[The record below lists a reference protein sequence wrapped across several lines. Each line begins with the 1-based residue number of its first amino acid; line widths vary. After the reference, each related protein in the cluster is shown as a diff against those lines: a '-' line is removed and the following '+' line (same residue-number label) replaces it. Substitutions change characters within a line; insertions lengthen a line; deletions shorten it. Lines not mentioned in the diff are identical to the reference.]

1 MSSLNRPWPAR
12 GSGLRRGR
20 GGWIAGFFAALGFAL
35 LASPACGALTNRLA
49 AHPSPYLALH
59 GGDPVAWQTWDAE
72 TVALARRENKL
83 LYVSVGYFACHW
95 CHVMQR
101 ESYRNPRI
109 AALLN
114 RDFIPVKVDRELN
127 SGLDEALQQFSV
139 RLNGVAGWPLNAF
152 VTPDGYPVFVVLY
165 ASPDDFQDI
174 LKRLAARWQA
184 DADAIRRLARQAA
197 PAPPAS
203 PETVRLTAAGQAQ
216 RWEAFM
222 RGVWQEADLLHGGFG
237 QVSKFPMAPQLD
249 ALLDRQRARPDPKL
263 AEFLKLT
270 FDQMAARGL
279 HDHIGGGFFR
289 YTVDPGWETPHFEK
303 MLYDNAQLA
312 RLYLR
317 AADVLRQ
324 PRYQAV
330 ARGAL
335 DFMREVLD
343 GPDGGLYASTSAV
356 DAAGREGATYLWEPE
371 ALRRS
376 LPPDVWAAASRVWQ
390 LDAPRQFEDGHLPA
404 EYRTPTPDE
413 RRLLD
418 EAARVLRPL
427 RAARSLP
434 VDDKQNTGLNGLALS
449 AFSRAAGL
457 DPDYRRTADRI
468 QAFLLKRMMR
478 GDRLV
483 KAVARGKTL
492 PDAELEDYA
501 YAVEGLLD
509 HAEATG
515 SRASREAAVRL
526 ARSAWRLFWSERGW
540 RHEARPLL
548 ATIAPEPALQ
558 DGAVYSPS
566 DVLIRASL
574 RTGDAALTARARQA
588 RAWGVPE
595 MARDPYAWPSRLR
608 LLDWAAAP
616 LS

>member
-1 MSSLNRPWPAR
+1 MHRSRS
-12 GSGLRRGR
+12 RRER
-20 GGWIAGFFAALGFAL
+20 GGWAARFFAVAAFAL
-35 LASPACGALTNRLA
+35 LASPACGALINRLTV
-49 AHPSPYLALH
+49 HPSPYLALH

-72 TVALARRENKL
+72 TVARARRENKL

-127 SGLDEALQQFSV
+127 SGLDEALQQFSG

-152 VTPDGYPVFVVLY
+152 VTPDGYPVFVMLY
-165 ASPDDFQDI
+165 APPDEFQNT
-174 LKRLAARWQA
+174 LRRLVARWRT
-184 DADAIRRLARQAA
+184 DADTIRQLARQAA
-197 PAPPAS
+197 PPPTP
-203 PETVRLTAAGQAQ
+203 PEITQPTAARQIQ
-216 RWEAFM
+216 NWENFM

-237 QVSKFPMAPQLD
+237 QVGKFPMAPQLD

-279 HDHIGGGFFR
+279 RDHIGGGFFR

-303 MLYDNAQLA
+303 MLYDNAHLA
-312 RLYLR
+312 MLYLR
-317 AADVLRQ
+317 AAETLQQ
-324 PRYQAV
+324 PYYQTV

-335 DFMREVLD
+335 DFMRDVLG

-356 DAAGREGATYLWEPE
+356 DAAGREGATYLWEP
-371 ALRRS
+371 AVLQRV
-376 LPPDVWAAASRVWQ
+376 LPPDVWAATRRVWQ
-390 LDAPRQFEDGHLPA
+390 LDAPRHFENGYLPA
-404 EYRTPTPDE
+404 EYRVPTPDE

-427 RAARSLP
+427 RKARSLP
-434 VDDKQNTGLNGLALS
+434 VDDKRNAGLNGLALS

-457 DPDYRRTADRI
+457 DPGYRHTADRI

-478 GDRLV
+478 GDSLV
-483 KAVARGKTL
+483 KAVARDKAL

-501 YAVEGLLD
+501 YTVAGLLD

-558 DGAVYSPS
+558 DGALYSPS

-574 RTGDAALTARARQA
+574 HVGDAALTARARHA
-588 RAWGVPE
+588 LAWRIPG

-608 LLDWAAAP
+608 LLDRAVTESLP
-616 LS
+616 TPR

>member
-1 MSSLNRPWPAR
+1 MHSSRFHR
-12 GSGLRRGR
+12 ER
-20 GGWIAGFFAALGFAL
+20 GGRVACFFVAVWFAL
-35 LASPACGALTNRLA
+35 LAPPAYGALTNRLA

-72 TVALARRENKL
+72 TVARARRENKL

-127 SGLDEALQQFSV
+127 SGLDEALQQFSA

-152 VTPDGYPVFVVLY
+152 VTPDGYPAFVVLY
-165 ASPDDFQDI
+165 APPDDFQDT

-197 PAPPAS
+197 PPSAS
-203 PETVRLTAAGQAQ
+203 PETERSTAARQMQ
-216 RWEAFM
+216 YREAFM

-279 HDHIGGGFFR
+279 RDHVGGGFFR

-303 MLYDNAQLA
+303 MLYDNAHLA
-312 RLYLR
+312 MLYLR
-317 AADVLRQ
+317 AAEVLRQ
-324 PRYQAV
+324 PRYRTV

-335 DFMREVLD
+335 DFMRDVLG

-356 DAAGREGATYLWEPE
+356 DAAGREGATYLWEPA
-371 ALRRS
+371 ALQRA
-376 LPPDVWAAASRVWQ
+376 LPPDVWAAASRVWR
-390 LDAPRQFEDGHLPA
+390 LDAPRHFEDGYLPA
-404 EYRTPTPDE
+404 EYRAPTPDE

-418 EAARVLRPL
+418 AAARVLRPL

-434 VDDKQNTGLNGLALS
+434 VDDKRNAGLNGLALS

-468 QAFLLKRMMR
+468 QVFLLKRMMR

-483 KAVARGKTL
+483 KAVARGKAL

-501 YAVEGLLD
+501 YAAQGLLD

-540 RHEARPLL
+540 RHEAQPLL
-548 ATIAPEPALQ
+548 ATVAPEPALQ
-558 DGAVYSPS
+558 DGALYSPS

-588 RAWGVPE
+588 LAWRVPD

-608 LLDWAAAP
+608 LLDLTVTENVP
-616 LS
+616 EPR

>member
-1 MSSLNRPWPAR
+1 VQGL
-12 GSGLRRGR
+12 GLRRARGR
-20 GGWIAGFFAALGFAL
+20 WIAGFFVAIGFAL

-59 GGDPVAWQTWDAE
+59 GDDPVAWQTWDAE
-72 TVALARRENKL
+72 TVARARRENKL

-101 ESYRNPRI
+101 ESYRDPRI

-114 RDFIPVKVDRELN
+114 RDFIPIKVDRELN
-127 SGLDEALQQFSV
+127 SGLDEALQQFSA

-152 VTPDGYPVFVVLY
+152 VTPDGYPVFAVLY
-165 ASPDDFQDI
+165 VPPDDFRDT

-184 DADAIRRLARQAA
+184 DAAAIRRLAQQAA
-197 PAPPAS
+197 PPPVQ

-237 QVSKFPMAPQLD
+237 EVSKFPMAPQLD

-263 AEFLKLT
+263 AEFLKLS

-279 HDHIGGGFFR
+279 RDHIGGGFFR

-303 MLYDNAQLA
+303 MLYDNAHLA

-317 AADVLRQ
+317 AAEALRQ
-324 PRYQAV
+324 PRYEAV

-335 DFMREVLD
+335 DFMRGVLG

-371 ALRRS
+371 ALRRA
-376 LPPDVWAAASRVWQ
+376 LPPDVWAAASRVWR
-390 LDAPRQFEDGHLPA
+390 LDAPRHFEDGYLPA
-404 EYRTPTPDE
+404 EYRVPTPGE

-418 EAARVLRPL
+418 EAVRVLRPL
-427 RAARSLP
+427 RAVRSLP
-434 VDDKQNTGLNGLALS
+434 VDDKQNAGLNGLALS

-457 DPDYRRTADRI
+457 DPGYRRTADQI
-468 QAFLLKRMMR
+468 QGFLLKRMLR

-483 KAVARGKTL
+483 KAVARGKAL

-501 YAVEGLLD
+501 YVVEGLLD

-515 SRASREAAVRL
+515 NHDSREAAVRL

-548 ATIAPEPALQ
+548 ATIAPEPALR
-558 DGAVYSPS
+558 DGALYSPS

-588 RAWGVPE
+588 RAWRVPE